1 VANVNSLR
9 FNELRVWRWK
19 EPKALSSEL
28 SDALALEDHEFMKS
42 LVDVNAEAT
51 EEIKLLERQLAKQ
64 GLLQS
69 GPRYVRETEIRF
81 EKVSEVIDRAI
92 DKRKQLSRV
101 VPDLLSPTNLTQLR
115 EKLVRYVDGALDAEH
130 RRLAMPG
137 NPFTQGSTAI
147 ALSRQAGMK
156 ADALKVAVAQ
166 GLEILRL
173 ESRLGL
179 NEESKSVTLNI
190 SNSTIAG
197 LNLGTVVGDLN
208 ASVQTLNSRG
218 QPDLANA
225 ISKLAEALAKSL
237 DVQPDRQKELLEHL
251 ALVSTEM
258 ALPSEKRKMGP
269 LRSSINALRE
279 GVALAG
285 QLAALWTPV
294 EQILKTTG
302 VLSS

>member
-1 VANVNSLR
+1 MFRELQQVASV
-9 FNELRVWRWK
+9 
-19 EPKALSSEL
+19 L

-69 GPRYVRETEIRF
+69 GPRYVRELEIRF
-81 EKVSEVIDRAI
+81 EKVGKVIERAI
-92 DKRKQLSRV
+92 DKRKQLSRK
-101 VPDLLSPTNLTQLR
+101 VPDLLAPTNLSKLR
-115 EKLVRYVDGALDAEH
+115 EKLVRHVDGALDAEH
-130 RRLAMPG
+130 TRMATSGSAYPG
-137 NPFTQGSTAI
+137 SVAA
-147 ALSRQAGMK
+147 ALGRVAGMR
-156 ADALKVAVAQ
+156 ADGLKGAVAQ
-166 GLEILRL
+166 SLEILRL

-179 NEESKSVTLNI
+179 HEDSKSVTLNI

-208 ASVQTLNSRG
+208 ASVQSLNSHG

-225 ISKLAEALAKSL
+225 ISRLAEALATSQE
-237 DVQPDRQKELLEHL
+237 VQADRQKELLEHL

-302 VLSS
+302 VVSP